1 MARQVGIAT
10 SAKEEELHFQ
20 GLWREWRGGKERLK
34 VVQEFGGKMSKHSL
48 VSTVSGS
55 GGDVRDVQGEG
66 GGAVEGGH

>member
-1 MARQVGIAT
+1 MRF
-10 SAKEEELHFQ
+10 SD
-20 GLWREWRGGKERLK
+20 
-34 VVQEFGGKMSKHSL
+34 KMSKQSL